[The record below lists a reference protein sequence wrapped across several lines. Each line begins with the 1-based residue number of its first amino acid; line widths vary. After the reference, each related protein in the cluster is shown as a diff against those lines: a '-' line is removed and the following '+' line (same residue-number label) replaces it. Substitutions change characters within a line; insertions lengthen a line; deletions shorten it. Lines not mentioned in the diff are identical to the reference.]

1 MIIKIMIDVRHF
13 LFIMLL
19 LCLGFAMA
27 FAVAIPHYNPI
38 AWLVWMVNTGVY
50 GYSELM
56 SSSDSQARPVLD
68 IADWEYAGN
77 LLLFEVLMVIVALIL
92 LNLLIAIMN
101 SAYESVK
108 LVATLEVMQEK
119 ATIILDIERLWLP
132 LLIGR
137 FALDTNAL
145 FPRWLHLLVPV
156 TRVG

>member
-1 MIIKIMIDVRHF
+1 MQILSYARGFDSLGPLVRMIIKIMIDVRHF

-56 SSSDSQARPVLD
+56 TSSAGQARPVLD

-77 LLLFEVLMVIVALIL
+77 LLLFEVSQCDISISVDKGDVACCR
-92 LNLLIAIMN
+92 
-101 SAYESVK
+101 S
-108 LVATLEVMQEK
+108 
-119 ATIILDIERLWLP
+119 RLCL
-132 LLIGR
+132 
-137 FALDTNAL
+137 A
-145 FPRWLHLLVPV
+145 
-156 TRVG
+156 